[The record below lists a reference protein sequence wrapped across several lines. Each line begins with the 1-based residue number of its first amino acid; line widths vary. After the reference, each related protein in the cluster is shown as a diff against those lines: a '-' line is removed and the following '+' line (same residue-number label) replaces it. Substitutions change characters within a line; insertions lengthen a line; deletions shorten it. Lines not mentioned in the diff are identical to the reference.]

1 MDEFGYHDLERSAL
15 GFVLEDERWPVFLA
29 WCRANGTSPEI
40 RAWLE
45 AGPDLEKW
53 RREYLRH
60 SPEPVI
66 RALADSP
73 SSLRS
78 LTTAAP

>member
-1 MDEFGYHDLERSAL
+1 
-15 GFVLEDERWPVFLA
+15 VLEDESWPVFLA
-29 WCRANGTSPEI
+29 WCRAQGISPEI

-45 AGPDLEKW
+45 AGPDLETL
-53 RREYLRH
+53 RDEYLRH
-60 SPEPVI
+60 SPNPLI

-78 LTTAAP
+78 LTTAAQDPRRRERSPSA